1 LAGIDGCAAIRAI
14 VVVRSYERK
23 LVKGQFGIRWEK
35 SVLRRKLLFDRAGSG
50 QQIIQQ
56 VRLVKRM
63 FQ

>member
-1 LAGIDGCAAIRAI
+1 
-14 VVVRSYERK
+14 VVRSYEK
-23 LVKGQFGIRWEK
+23 NFVKVPFGIRWEK